1 MPATANGAFGALR
14 DSLITLRD
22 LLPVLAEES
31 GPPTGDVADW
41 LERLGHNALPAL
53 SFEQATLVVAV
64 CGGGSTGKST
74 LFNSLAGQELS
85 LAAFRAGLTQR
96 IVLAAHPDTIA
107 GPAAAGALFH
117 RLDQAPQA
125 WTAAERAGQPGPPLF
140 ASSRNV
146 PPHLVLVDTPDF
158 DTGDGGELANRRRAL
173 PILRTAEVL
182 IYLFTNT
189 VYNNRSNT
197 AFMSKLVGGIG
208 GRPTILVYRVSRVAD
223 DDLAIEHCR
232 HVAQQLYAGADA
244 NGWPS
249 EVVGVYR
256 IHESDAVA
264 RGEHAPELLPLTAI
278 TAGRS
283 LPRLLQELDAAAIKR
298 WVLAD
303 DLSRITIGAREQ
315 YRLVRRQAELA
326 ALYRQGLETALR
338 ASALQGLGSFPAR
351 EALQLTAQLFAQTS
365 PGHVRV
371 LRTIGRAVGAPL
383 RAVRAFGRQIGRWI
397 DSAPVEANDPQ
408 EVLAHD
414 LLLAANGLRNDL
426 LAGQLVV
433 QTQASDVLAHRAQA
447 LAQQLGESQHSPAVE
462 RLARGLVNVHIP
474 EPELLASERAA
485 LTAQDWSEVTDRLS
499 ASARALAGMPR
510 DIERELIDAATSFR
524 QEMNWRQRL
533 RETFF
538 ASLAVVPPILG
549 VTYTLLTAD
558 PVAGSGLV
566 FHIEGILGLNDL
578 WALVSIPASAGLDEQ
593 DRHQLQAMLQPAFE
607 VWLSRRVAGLSQAL
621 ADSICPQLVRRL
633 ESATAPDDPRF
644 AQVEG
649 ALTQLESAP

>member
-1 MPATANGAFGALR
+1 MPANANSAFRALR
-14 DSLITLRD
+14 DSLRTLRD
-22 LLPVLAEES
+22 VLPALVKES
-31 GPPTGDVADW
+31 GASTDDASDW
-41 LERLGHNALPAL
+41 LERLEHNALPAL
-53 SFEQATLVVAV
+53 SFEHPTLIVAV

-96 IVLAAHPDTIA
+96 VVLAAHPDTVA

-117 RLDQAPQA
+117 RLEQAPLA
-125 WTAAERAGQPGPPLF
+125 WTAADLAGQPGPPLF
-140 ASSRNV
+140 ASSANV

-197 AFMSKLVGGIG
+197 AFMSELVGGIG
-208 GRPTILVYRVSRVAD
+208 GRPTILIYRVSRVAD
-223 DDLAIEHCR
+223 DSLAIEHCR
-232 HVAQQLYAGADA
+232 HVAQQLYDRPDAD
-244 NGWPS
+244 GWPS

-264 RGEHAPELLPLTAI
+264 RGEHAPNPLPLTAI
-278 TAGRS
+278 TAERS
-283 LPRLLQELDAAAIKR
+283 LTQLLQELDVAAIKR
-298 WVLAD
+298 WVLDD
-303 DLSRITIGAREQ
+303 DLSRITTGARWQHREA
-315 YRLVRRQAELA
+315 LRQAELA
-326 ALYRQGLETALR
+326 AFYRQGLETALR

-351 EALQLTAQLFAQTS
+351 EALQLTAQLFSQTS
-365 PGHVRV
+365 PTHVRV
-371 LRTIGRAVGAPL
+371 LRGIGRTVGAPL
-383 RAVRAFGRQIGRWI
+383 RAVRAVGRQIGRWI
-397 DSAPVEANDPQ
+397 DSAPIEQGDLQ
-408 EVLAHD
+408 EELAHD

-426 LAGQLVV
+426 LSGHLVV
-433 QTQASDVLAHRAQA
+433 QTQANDPLAQRAQM
-447 LAQQLGESQHSPAVE
+447 LAQRLGESEHAPSVE
-462 RLARGLVNVHIP
+462 RLARGLVNVHVP
-474 EPELLASERAA
+474 APLLLENERMA
-485 LTAQDWSEVTDRLS
+485 LTEQDWSAVTARLS

-510 DIERELIDAATSFR
+510 DIEGELIEAATSFR
-524 QEMNWRQRL
+524 QGMNWRQRL

-558 PVAGSGLV
+558 PVTGSGLV

-593 DRHQLQAMLQPAFE
+593 DRRQLQAMLQPAFQ

-621 ADSICPQLVRRL
+621 ADSICPRLMRRL
-633 ESATAPDDPRF
+633 ESATTPDDPRF
-644 AQVEG
+644 ERVEG